1 MVSMRLSGG
10 PAIALVPDSV
20 DPLALV
26 RAFERGYPHEFCACA
41 SFEPGLIAGLV
52 REGFIPMAFEHEG
65 IDLLTPKLHTERAIL
80 DPAAV
85 HMTKSAMRSA
95 RAYTLHF
102 NSAFD
107 EVLDRCLATHGD
119 GWLRPPLVAAL
130 RELAARGQ
138 GAGVRLA
145 SFELLRG
152 GTLVAG
158 ELGALVGASW
168 TSYSGFRSEDGSGT
182 VQLVALASA
191 LAGAGIRLWD
201 LGMPLG
207 YKAALGSVT
216 VDRAAFLAAFR
227 AARDAAGTPD
237 FGFLPSGAGALV
249 GNAVERAAAAGRVA
263 SAGKKVL

>member
-1 MVSMRLSGG
+1 MRLSGG

-52 REGFIPMAFEHEG
+52 REGFIPMAVDYEG
-65 IDLLTPKLHTERAIL
+65 IELLTPKLHTERSIL

-85 HMTKSAMRSA
+85 RITKSARRAAS
-95 RAYTLHF
+95 AYTLHF

-107 EVLDRCLATHGD
+107 EVLDRCLAAHGD

-130 RELAARGQ
+130 RELARRGQ

-158 ELGALVGASW
+158 ELGALIGASW
-168 TSYSGFRSEDGSGT
+168 TSYSGFRSEGGSGT

-191 LAGAGIRLWD
+191 LAGAGVRLWD

-207 YKAALGSVT
+207 YKAALGALA
-216 VDRAAFLAAFR
+216 VDRATFLAAFR
-227 AARDAAGTPD
+227 AARDMADNVD
-237 FGFLPSGAGALV
+237 FGFLPSGAGELL
-249 GNAVERAAAAGRVA
+249 R
-263 SAGKKVL
+263 KKVL